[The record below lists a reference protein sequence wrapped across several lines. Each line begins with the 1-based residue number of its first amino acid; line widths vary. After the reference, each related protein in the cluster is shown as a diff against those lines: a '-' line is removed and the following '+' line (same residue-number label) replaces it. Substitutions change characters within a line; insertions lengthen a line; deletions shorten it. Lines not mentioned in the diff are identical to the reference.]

1 MKTGQFGVVTQVQ
14 GKRPNFTIVGSGAN
28 VASALRA
35 IKLDPEKYAKGGL
48 TLNDK
53 AITDLTIRLKT
64 NDLLAVVPDVAGGKA

>member
-1 MKTGQFGVVTQVQ
+1 MKNGQFGIVVQVQ
-14 GKRPNFTIVGSGAN
+14 GKRPNLTVVGSGAN

-35 IKLDPEKYAKGGL
+35 VKMDPAAYNGKL

-64 NDLLAVVPDVAGGKA
+64 NDLLAITPDVAGGR

>member
-1 MKTGQFGVVTQVQ
+1 MKTGQFGVIVQVQ
-14 GKRPNFTIVGSGAN
+14 GKRPDMVVVGSGAN

-35 IKLDPEKYAKGGL
+35 KKIDPANYAGKL

-64 NDLLAVVPDVAGGKA
+64 NDLLAVTPDVAGGR

>member
-1 MKTGQFGVVTQVQ
+1 MKNGQFGVIVQVQ
-14 GKRPNFTIVGSGAN
+14 GKRPDMVVVGSGAN

-35 IKLDPEKYAKGGL
+35 KKIDPSSYNGKL

-64 NDLLAVVPDVAGGKA
+64 NDLLAITPDVAGGC